1 MEIQPIWT
9 EETTVKPYETDFR
22 GEWKPACFFQG
33 LQLVASHHASHLG
46 YDYHD
51 LLQQNMAWVLGR
63 MKLTI
68 LRYPL
73 LEERLSVR
81 TWPRGFQNKIFFMR
95 DFFILDQSA
104 RKVAA
109 ATSAWLLIDV
119 QKRRMLVPEKLDGRL
134 PLNDGLRAL
143 DEDLERLIMPKD
155 MAVKRTVQADYSMVD
170 IMGHVNNTRYVDWVM
185 DCFPFE
191 HHRSHRLAWLQVNY
205 NNEVLPGERVTLA
218 AGQDGQ
224 EPSHWFV
231 QGSSLEN
238 GGKAFEASMGWRPI
252 E

>member
-1 MEIQPIWT
+1 MDIKPVWT

-22 GEWKPACFFQG
+22 GEWKPTCFFQG

-46 YDYHD
+46 YDYHE
-51 LLQQNMAWVLGR
+51 LLKSNIAWVLGR
-63 MKLTI
+63 MKLNI

-81 TWPRGFQNKIFFMR
+81 TWPRGFQQKIFFMR
-95 DFFILDQSA
+95 DFFILDQSG

-109 ATSAWLLIDV
+109 ATSAWILIDV
-119 QKRRMLVPEKLDGRL
+119 QKRRMLVPEKLNGSL
-134 PLNDGLRAL
+134 PFNDGARAL
-143 DEDLERLIMPKD
+143 DEDLERLVMPKD
-155 MAVKRTVQADYSMVD
+155 LVENRTVQADYSMVD

-191 HHRSHRLAWLQVNY
+191 HHRSNRWPGCRSITTARCSRVIRLAWLLHRTNKTPRRWY
-205 NNEVLPGERVTLA
+205 
-218 AGQDGQ
+218 
-224 EPSHWFV
+224 V
-231 QGSSLEN
+231 QGSSLES
-238 GGKAFEASMGWRPI
+238 GSKAFEAAMGWQPA